1 MKAAD
6 DQGDRD
12 EVDDDEDQNIR
23 EYHPRVA
30 DRERRLHELGRHAA
44 REFILVEAQGLGQ
57 HVAVKIPAQPHGKVA
72 GQRLLLEQTLKGDQ
86 HGAAGQHRAQQCQMS
101 ALVRPQPRRLNL
113 GEPIDDPAEHAEE
126 QGFEYPDRR
135 GEQGHRQDV
144 APYAAGTGP

>member
-44 REFILVEAQGLGQ
+44 REFILVEAQDWPACCGENSSAAAWQ
-57 HVAVKIPAQPHGKVA
+57 SCRPASVA
-72 GQRLLLEQTLKGDQ
+72 
-86 HGAAGQHRAQQCQMS
+86 
-101 ALVRPQPRRLNL
+101 
-113 GEPIDDPAEHAEE
+113 
-126 QGFEYPDRR
+126 
-135 GEQGHRQDV
+135 
-144 APYAAGTGP
+144 